1 MAKTSEKMK
10 VAFCGVWHVHAYE
23 YCLAAK
29 EHADVVGVYERD
41 SERRAA
47 FCAQHSL
54 AEFKTFEELLESGAK
69 GVIVCSSTADHTE
82 DIIRLARAKKD
93 IFTEKV
99 LALTV
104 EDAMRIKSAVEENGV
119 GFVISLFQKYDSR
132 PLTVKKILDSGELGK
147 INYFRFRNCHNG
159 SCNHW
164 LPPHFYKKDECGG
177 GALIDLGAHGMYLT
191 DWLLGMPD
199 SFASTL
205 GYCYPTQVEDNA
217 VCVMGYKNGA
227 AAVNETSFVSNCCP
241 ATLELGGE
249 AGYVYYKGK
258 GPVIKSTVATDYK
271 PVEEELCEAQ
281 PRPIIQFLT
290 GDIRPGCGIDE
301 AVRLT
306 KMMCEAYKNSDE
318 GRK

>member
-1 MAKTSEKMK
+1 MNGSCNKKK

-29 EHADVVGVYERD
+29 EHAEIIGVYERD
-41 SERRAA
+41 PERRAA

-54 AEFKTFEELLESGAK
+54 KELKTFDELLECGAD

-82 DIIRLARAKKD
+82 DIIRLAEAKKD

-99 LALTV
+99 LSIGT
-104 EDAMRIKSAVEENGV
+104 EDAERIRDAVLKSGV
-119 GFVISLFQKYDSR
+119 KFVISLIRKYDSR
-132 PLTVKKILDSGELGK
+132 PLTVKKIAESGELGK

-191 DWLLGMPD
+191 DWIMGMPD
-199 SFASTL
+199 SYAASL
-205 GYCYPTQVEDNA
+205 GYCYPTEVEDNA

-241 ATLELGGE
+241 PTLELGGE
-249 AGYVYYKGK
+249 KGYVCYVGD
-258 GPVIKSTVATDYK
+258 GPVIKNTVSTDYK
-271 PVEEELCEAQ
+271 PVEEELCEAL

-290 GDIRPGCGIDE
+290 DDIRPGCGIDD

-306 KMMCEAYKNSDE
+306 KMMCQAYKNSDE